1 MPEVSFSRGEDT
13 ERLRFTASLV
23 DKAFAGGRGRGKEE
37 EGKNQWAL
45 QAASAVSLWVMGSG
59 TADRD
64 RGRFLGLLFA
74 WRGVGC
80 WVQACVREEQVLA
93 TEGGGGEGGK
103 GPLDTGSGQ
112 MVHACMGP
120 IWGRVQPPV
129 QAASCDLRGPKWG
142 VVGIVHVGWFL

>member
-1 MPEVSFSRGEDT
+1 
-13 ERLRFTASLV
+13 
-23 DKAFAGGRGRGKEE
+23 
-37 EGKNQWAL
+37 
-45 QAASAVSLWVMGSG
+45 MGSG
-59 TADRD
+59 AADRD
-64 RGRFLGLLFA
+64 RGGPLGLLFA

-129 QAASCDLRGPKWG
+129 QAASHATCVDRSGRG
-142 VVGIVHVGWFL
+142 VGIVHVGWLLRSSFRFVGC